1 MPTLPQL
8 QVDAFLTGISIAYM
22 NTEFVAEKIFPAL
35 AVQARSDKYWVYNRD
50 AFLRTSGVDANG
62 RSKSVRTDGSLANVI
77 EHSLSSDSY
86 YTYNYAHRELVTDAV
101 VRNAA
106 ATPGS
111 SMIQPRVD
119 ATLQVS
125 HRLAMDREEMAA
137 WRAGKTSLYPS
148 ANKVTLTTG
157 GSGTSWASYAS
168 ANSKPLSNIRD
179 AKIQVR
185 KSLLREPNKALY
197 TVDSALTLADHP
209 DIKDLVKYT
218 HADALSTS
226 GLPKVLRGLETIEA
240 ATQYITS
247 NEGATVASGNI
258 WVDSS
263 GYNMA
268 LVYYASPETGPRS
281 VHFGRTFYA
290 PNPTSGVQGI
300 AIRSYREEQRAGEWV
315 EGEMTID
322 IKHIAV
328 DSSNAAIGGYL
339 ISGTT
344 L

>member
-1 MPTLPQL
+1 MPTLPML

-22 NTEFVAEKIFPAL
+22 NSTFVAEEVFPAL
-35 AVQARSDKYWVYNRD
+35 PVQARSDKYWVYNRD
-50 AFLRTSGVDANG
+50 AFLRSSGVDANG
-62 RSKSVRTDGSLANVI
+62 RSNSLRKDGAVANVI

-86 YTYNYAHRELVTDAV
+86 YTENYAHRELVTDAV

-111 SMIQPRVD
+111 SMIQPRID

-125 HRLAMDREEMAA
+125 QRLAMDREEMAA
-137 WRAGKTSLYPS
+137 YRAGKTSLYPS

-157 GSGTSWASYAS
+157 GSGTSWASYTS

-179 AKIQVR
+179 GKIQVR
-185 KSLLREPNKALY
+185 KSILREPNTALY

-218 HADALSTS
+218 HIDALSSS
-226 GLPKVLRGLETIEA
+226 GLPKVLRGLRTVEA
-240 ATQYITS
+240 ATQYITG
-247 NEGATVASGNI
+247 NEGATIASGNI

-263 GYNMA
+263 GYNLA
-268 LVYYASPETGPRS
+268 LIYYKSPEVGARS

-290 PNPTSGVQGI
+290 PNPTTGVQGI
-300 AIRSYREEQRAGEWV
+300 AVRSYRDEPRAGEWV

-322 IKHIAV
+322 LKHIAV
-328 DSSNAAIGGYL
+328 DGSNLAIGGYL
-339 ISGTT
+339 VSGTT